1 MSRSCVYCGDPLPQD
16 RITSPHCSTYC
27 AKQEQYSRNR
37 NEYSVTASGYGTGWR
52 EGLLQKDGMPMMRVD
67 PEILAEAEM
76 YTDCASDSEIGI
88 TGAFYEDMEDLSM
101 LLRSEFALSRARYE
115 KRPKARYSGKNYW
128 YAKQLKN
135 YHRKQVGL
143 ENLPSIRYS
152 NFELRSIRHQQEKR
166 GEISKQELPTEA
178 EIETPAFATISPAK
192 TKSGKLFSEVLDAVQ
207 KNKAAC

>member
-1 MSRSCVYCGDPLPQD
+1 MGRSCVYCGDPLPEV
-16 RITSPHCSTYC
+16 ITRSNYCSDWC
-27 AKQEQYSRNR
+27 FKEAQYSRNR
-37 NEYSVTASGYGTGWR
+37 NEYSAGSIGWR
-52 EGLLQKDGMPMMRVD
+52 DGLLKKDGMPEMRVD
-67 PEILAEAEM
+67 PDILAEAEL

-101 LLRSEFALSRARYE
+101 LLRSEFALSEARYE
-115 KRPKARYSGKNYW
+115 KRSKARYSGKNYW

-166 GEISKQELPTEA
+166 GEIPKQELPTEA

-192 TKSGKLFSEVLDAVQ
+192 TKSGKLFSEILDAVQ
-207 KNKAAC
+207 RKKAAC